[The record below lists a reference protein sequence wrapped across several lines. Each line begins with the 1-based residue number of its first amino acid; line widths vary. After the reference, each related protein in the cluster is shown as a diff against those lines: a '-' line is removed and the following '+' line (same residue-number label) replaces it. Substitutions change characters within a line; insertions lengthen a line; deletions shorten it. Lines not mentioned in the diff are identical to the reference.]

1 MTLNLL
7 IKLSPLLVATL
18 HGYGAAWLAVKML
31 FRPLHPVYLWGRQ
44 LPLTPGMLPKER
56 DRFITALSTTIANQL
71 LNTDVIASE
80 LSKLDIGREIS
91 ALARQEYAQFTN
103 NGATVTAVTDHL
115 KQQLSRL
122 SQDEEAKR
130 IIARRLRQ
138 LLDRET
144 ANSGFLRRFAV
155 IHLLDEDTLYGVLGK
170 AADALMDGI
179 SENAYLKQTI
189 NDALIQIPQRL
200 LAADNLVSSSAIE
213 SLVETLSRKLDVRQ
227 ILVQRLSSL
236 SNEEIEKLVMETA
249 GKEIRA
255 IVWFGAGIGFLV
267 GIVQT
272 LINFL

>member
-1 MTLNLL
+1 LTLSLL

-31 FRPLHPVYLWGRQ
+31 FRPLHPVYIWGRQ

-56 DRFITALSTTIANQL
+56 DRFISALSTAIASQL
-71 LNTDVIASE
+71 LNTDVIAGE
-80 LSKLDIGREIS
+80 LAKLDLGREIS

-103 NGATVTAVTDHL
+103 NGATVAAVTDHL
-115 KQQLSRL
+115 KQQLTRL

-130 IIARRLRQ
+130 IIARRLRL

-144 ANSGFLRRFAV
+144 ANSGFIRRFAV
-155 IHLLDEDTLYGVLGK
+155 VHLFDEDTLYGVLGK
-170 AADALMDGI
+170 AADALVEGVED
-179 SENAYLKQTI
+179 NAYLRQTI
-189 NDALIQIPQRL
+189 NDALVQIPQRL
-200 LAADNLVSSSAIE
+200 LAADNLVSSTAIGA
-213 SLVETLSRKLDVRQ
+213 LVETLSRKLDVRQ
-227 ILVQRLSSL
+227 ILVGRLTSL

-267 GIVQT
+267 GVIQT